1 MALADNSKARFNYEI
16 IKTFEAGIELFGFE
30 VKAIKAGK
38 GVLLGSH
45 VIVRGGEAFLVGAS
59 IAPYQVGNTPDN
71 YEPERVRKL
80 LLTKKEIGELESAD
94 ASKGLTMIA
103 LSVYNKGQRI
113 KIEIGIARGKRKY
126 DKRESIKKRDIEREL
141 GRTLKR

>member
-1 MALADNSKARFNYEI
+1 MALADNSKARFNYEVL
-16 IKTFEAGIELFGFE
+16 KTFEAGIELFGFE
-30 VKAIKAGK
+30 VKALKAGN

-59 IAPYQVGNTPDN
+59 IAPYQVRNTKED
-71 YEPERVRKL
+71 YEPERARKL
-80 LLTKKEIGELESAD
+80 LLMRDEIRELESAE
-94 ASKGLTMIA
+94 ASKGLTIIA

-113 KIEIGIARGKRKY
+113 KVEIGLARGKRKY
-126 DKRESIKKRDIEREL
+126 DKRESIKKRDTEREL